1 MSEGNGFPEAFG
13 RYQVLEELGSG
24 AMGIVYLCVDPALNR
39 PVAVKVL
46 RVSESLAPAER
57 EHYEERF
64 RREAEAAG
72 GLHHPDIVRVYD
84 VGPSWLVMEFIEG
97 QPLSAFRRSARLTVG
112 QTSELV
118 GRVADAID
126 YAHRHG
132 IVHRDVKPSNIMITE
147 DGGVKVMD
155 FGVARLESSNLTAL
169 GTVVG
174 SVRYMSPEQMMGEH
188 VDGRADVFSL
198 GAVAYELFT
207 GRPPF
212 PGKTI
217 TDVVSRVVHGF
228 HVPPRQVDERLPE
241 GLNAVFARVFAPR
254 AADRYERATDFAR
267 DLLAAAQPVLDLDVA
282 TASAETFTTDPM
294 GVPPPTVQPTPAS
307 PGDTAFLGHCSR
319 IREGVLLLDSDPP
332 GARAY
337 VDERLVG
344 ATPVE
349 SVEVGFG
356 RHLVR
361 MELAGRL
368 PATAELEV
376 NALRALQM
384 VSLTLKEAGP
394 PAAITPGQ
402 FVDFGLEVIPPRRT
416 AGSAP
421 AYPEVARERGL
432 RGASVVDVWIGANG
446 EVVAVAVAES
456 AGEVLDAALREAV
469 TSWRFTPATL
479 RGVPV
484 SVRLTVRHEFRP

>member
-1 MSEGNGFPEAFG
+1 MPEGHGIPERFG

-46 RVSESLAPAER
+46 RESESMAPAER
-57 EHYEERF
+57 ERYEERF

-97 QPLSAFRRSARLTVG
+97 QPLSAFLRNARLTVG

-118 GRVADAID
+118 GRVADALD

-132 IVHRDVKPSNIMITE
+132 IVHRDVKPANIMITE

-174 SVRYMSPEQMMGEH
+174 SVRYMAPEQMMGER

-217 TDVVSRVVHGF
+217 TEVVSRVVHGS

-254 AADRYERATDFAR
+254 AVDRYERASDFAR
-267 DLLAAAQPVLDLDVA
+267 DLLAAAQPVLGLEVA
-282 TASAETFTTDPM
+282 TAFTETPSTDPM
-294 GVPPPTVQPTPAS
+294 GAPPTTVQSASQSPA
-307 PGDTAFLGHCSR
+307 DTAFLGHSSR
-319 IREGVLLLDSDPP
+319 IREGVLLLESDPP

-337 VDERLVG
+337 VDETLVG

-361 MELAGRL
+361 MELPGRQ

-376 NALRALQM
+376 TALRALQM
-384 VSLTLKEAGP
+384 VSVSLSEAQSP
-394 PAAITPGQ
+394 VAITPGQ
-402 FVDFGLEVIPPRRT
+402 FVDFGLEVVPPRRT
-416 AGSAP
+416 AGSPP
-421 AYPEVARERGL
+421 AYPEAARQRGL
-432 RGASVVDVWIGANG
+432 SGASVVDVWIGANG

-456 AGEVLDAALREAV
+456 AGEPLDAALVGAV

-484 SVRLTVRHEFRP
+484 SVRLTVRHEFRR

>member
-1 MSEGNGFPEAFG
+1 MPEGNEIPERFG

-24 AMGIVYLCVDPALNR
+24 AMGIVYLCVDPSLNR

-46 RVSESLAPAER
+46 RESEQLPPEER
-57 EHYEERF
+57 ERYEERF

-97 QPLSAFRRSARLTVG
+97 QTLSVYLRSARLTVG
-112 QTSELV
+112 QTSALV
-118 GRVADAID
+118 GRVADALD

-132 IVHRDVKPSNIMITE
+132 IVHRDVKPANIMITE

-174 SVRYMSPEQMMGEH
+174 SVRYMAPEQMMGER
-188 VDGRADVFSL
+188 VDGRADIFSL

-217 TDVVSRVVHGF
+217 TEVVSRVVHGS

-241 GLNAVFARVFAPR
+241 GLNAVFARVFAPK
-254 AADRYERATDFAR
+254 AADRYGRASDFAR
-267 DLLAAAQPVLDLDVA
+267 DLLVAAQPVLDLEVA
-282 TASAETFTTDPM
+282 TPAIETPNTDPM
-294 GVPPPTVQPTPAS
+294 GAPPATIHYAPS
-307 PGDTAFLGHCSR
+307 PGDTAFLGHGSR
-319 IREGVLLLDSDPP
+319 IREGVLLLESEPP

-337 VDERLVG
+337 VDETLVG
-344 ATPVE
+344 ITPVE

-361 MELAGRL
+361 MELPGRL
-368 PATAELEV
+368 SATAELEV
-376 NALRALQM
+376 TALRPLQL
-384 VSLTLKEAGP
+384 VSLTLAEVRH
-394 PAAITPGQ
+394 PAALSPGQ
-402 FVDFGLEVIPPRRT
+402 FVDFGLEVLPPRRI
-416 AGSAP
+416 AGSSP
-421 AYPEVARERGL
+421 AYPAAARELGL
-432 RGASVVDVWIGANG
+432 GGASVVDVWIGGNG
-446 EVVAVAVAES
+446 EVVATAVAES
-456 AGEVLDAALREAV
+456 AGELLDAALLAAV
-469 TSWRFTPATL
+469 NSWRFAPATL

-484 SVRLTVRHEFRP
+484 SVRLTVRHEFQR